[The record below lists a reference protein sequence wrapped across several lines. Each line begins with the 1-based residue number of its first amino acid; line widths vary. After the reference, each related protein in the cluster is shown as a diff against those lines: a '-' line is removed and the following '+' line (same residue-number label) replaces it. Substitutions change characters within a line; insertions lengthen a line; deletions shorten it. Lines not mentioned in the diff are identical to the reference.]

1 MGNEVKWT
9 EEQKNAI
16 YEKGENILVAAAAGS
31 GKTAVLV
38 ERIIQKI
45 LKDKVDIDK
54 LLVVTF
60 TNAAAS
66 EMRERVLEAIYK
78 KLDENPSDENLQ
90 RQIILLGKSN
100 ICTIHSFCLDV
111 IRNYFYEL
119 DIPANFR
126 IGSEEEIELL
136 RQETLED
143 VFEEL
148 YESEDSSFSKLV
160 EIYTNY
166 RGDEA
171 LKELILKIY
180 KYIQSA
186 PFPEEWLHKNI
197 EKFNRKSEAED
208 FSNTD
213 WGKILLEELQEEI
226 YDAICNLQ
234 VVENKLAKYI
244 ELEKFT
250 LCIQKDIEKLKY
262 LYELANKNWDDT
274 YKYSKVF
281 KFDNW
286 PREKINIEVQ
296 DNAKTVR
303 DVVRK
308 KVKDTI
314 NSILLYES
322 KEAFEDIYA
331 MYDILTY
338 LEATILRFDEE
349 FKKRKKDKNLIDFND
364 IEHYA
369 LKILV
374 KKDEAGNPVETSIAQ
389 VYKQKFEEIAIDE
402 YQDSNE
408 VQEYI
413 LSTISRGNNIFMVGD
428 IKQSIYKFRQ
438 ACPDLFLNKYAKYTK
453 EKTGKGLKIQLF
465 KNFRSRR
472 NILDFT
478 NIVFENIM
486 SKTLGDLDYTKE
498 EFLNLGAKF
507 EEKEN
512 SYSDFQIAKT
522 ELLLI
527 DTKEEEQ
534 DIWKDEE
541 NTDLKKLEDIDK
553 TEEIEETN
561 TLKIIEK
568 EELEAR
574 LVAKKIKELIDSKIN
589 VFDKKKGF
597 REVAYKD
604 IVILLRSTSNLAQIY
619 EKELLKNSI
628 PVYSDANSEY
638 LDTYEIQ
645 TIINTLK
652 VLDNPTDDI
661 ALVSVLRSEIG
672 GFTDNELVEI
682 RLENRETSF
691 YQSMVTAS
699 IKLTGKLQEKLK
711 NFLENIEKWRDKS
724 KYLSLSELIW
734 QIYQETGFYN
744 YVTLMP
750 NGLLRKANLR
760 KLFESAKTYE
770 RSSFKGL
777 FNFIRYIEKIKTGSG
792 DLSPAKIIGEN
803 ENVVRIMSIHKSKG
817 LEFPIVFLS
826 STGKK
831 INLRDLNDSILLH
844 QKIGL
849 GPEYINYERRIKYST
864 AAKLAI
870 KALSKRETISEE
882 MRILYVALTRA
893 KEKLI
898 ITGIGN
904 EIKEEL
910 EKKKELLEIYRSKEK
925 INPILLKKYI
935 TYKDWIEFIYIS
947 DKVKKELELKIVPK
961 KDLEEL
967 DIEMQEEIKKFPFK
981 ENINIEKMEKS
992 LNFVYPY
999 LIESKLPLKSTVSK
1013 IKEMQKEEN
1022 YNLEADFS
1030 SNQYVLDLSNLMSL
1044 QEEKNEFFIKNKL
1057 DFEEQKPKFLIE
1069 TEKIS
1074 NSEKGSLVH
1083 FILQKIDFTKDYNLD
1098 ELESFINTFVFNNTI
1113 SLSQAEAINKKQI
1126 LDFLNSDLAKEFK
1139 IAKQIYREK
1148 TFCTKIK
1155 AKDIFKLS
1163 DFSNEKEESY
1173 ILVQGII
1180 DLFFQDSLGN
1190 WKLVDYKTD
1199 YIKPGEEYKLINR
1212 YSKQLEIYRKALE
1225 DEINTKVSHTYIYS
1239 LALNKKI
1246 EIN

>member
-9 EEQKNAI
+9 EEQKEAI
-16 YEKGENILVAAAAGS
+16 YENGENILVAAAAGS

-45 LKDKVDIDK
+45 LKDKIDIDK

-78 KLDENPSDENLQ
+78 KLDENPLDENLQ

-186 PFPEEWLHKNI
+186 PFPEEWLHTNI
-197 EKFNRKSEAED
+197 EKFNRKSEKLD
-208 FSNTD
+208 FSSTD
-213 WGKILLEELQEEI
+213 WGKLLLQELKEEI

-234 VVENKLAKYI
+234 VVENKLLKYS
-244 ELEKFT
+244 ELEKFS

-262 LYELANKNWDDT
+262 FYELANKNWEDT
-274 YKYSKVF
+274 YEYSKIF

-286 PREKINIEVQ
+286 PRDKVNIEIQ
-296 DNAKTVR
+296 DSAKAVR

-308 KVKDTI
+308 KIKDTM
-314 NSILLYES
+314 NSILLYNSE
-322 KEAFEDIYA
+322 EAFEDIYA

-338 LEATILRFDEE
+338 LEATILKFDEE

-374 KKDEAGNPVETSIAQ
+374 KKDENGNPVETSIAQ
-389 VYKQKFEEIAIDE
+389 LYKQKFEEIAIDE
-402 YQDSNE
+402 YQDSNQ

-428 IKQSIYKFRQ
+428 VKQSIYKFRQ
-438 ACPDLFLNKYAKYTK
+438 ACPDLFLDKYLKYTK

-465 KNFRSRR
+465 KNFRSRK

-478 NIVFENIM
+478 NIIFENIM
-486 SKTLGDLDYTKE
+486 SKGLGDLDYTKE

-512 SYSDFQIAKT
+512 SYTEVQKAKT

-527 DTKEEEQ
+527 DTKEKEEQ
-534 DIWKDEE
+534 DIWKETEE
-541 NTDLKKLEDIDK
+541 NIEDK
-553 TEEIEETN
+553 EEKDETQDS
-561 TLKIIEK
+561 LKIIEK

-574 LVAKKIKELIDSKIN
+574 LVAKKIKELMDSKIN
-589 VFDKKKGF
+589 IFDKKKGY
-597 REVAYKD
+597 RKVEYKD

-619 EKELLKNSI
+619 ERELLKNNI
-628 PVYSDANSEY
+628 PVYSDTNSEY

-652 VLDNPTDDI
+652 ILDNPTDDI

-682 RLENRETSF
+682 RLVNRDTSF
-691 YQSMVTAS
+691 YQSMVMAS

-711 NFLENIEKWRDKS
+711 SFLENIEKWREKS
-724 KYLSLSELIW
+724 RYLNLSELIW
-734 QIYQETGFYN
+734 HIYEETGFYN

-750 NGLLRKANLR
+750 NGLLRKANLK
-760 KLFESAKTYE
+760 KLFESAKNYE
-770 RSSFKGL
+770 KSSFKGL
-777 FNFIRYIEKIKTGSG
+777 FNFIRYIEKIKIGSG

-831 INLRDLNDSILLH
+831 INLRDLNDNILLH
-844 QKIGL
+844 QEIGL
-849 GPEYINYERRIKYST
+849 GPEYINYERRIRYST

-870 KALSKRETISEE
+870 KVLSKKETISEE

-898 ITGIGN
+898 ITGMGK

-925 INPILLKKYI
+925 INPILLKKYT
-935 TYKDWIEFIYIS
+935 TYKDWIELIYIS
-947 DKVKKELELKIVPK
+947 DKLKEELEIKIIPKKELEET
-961 KDLEEL
+961 DFEAEE
-967 DIEMQEEIKKFPFK
+967 ETKKFPFK
-981 ENINIEKMEKS
+981 EDIDMENIERS

-999 LIESKLPLKSTVSK
+999 LLSSNLPLKSTVSK
-1013 IKEMQKEEN
+1013 VKEMQNEEN
-1022 YNLEADFS
+1022 YNLETDFFS
-1030 SNQYVLDLSNLMSL
+1030 DQYMLDLSDLTT
-1044 QEEKNEFFIKNKL
+1044 QKEEKNEFFIKNKL
-1057 DFEEQKPKFLIE
+1057 DFESQKPKFLTEI
-1069 TEKIS
+1069 EKIS

-1083 FILQKIDFTKDYNLD
+1083 FILQKIDFTKDYNLE
-1098 ELESFINTFVFNNTI
+1098 ELESFINTFVLNNTI

-1126 LDFLNSDLAKEFK
+1126 LDFLNSDLAKQFK
-1139 IAKQIYREK
+1139 TAKQIYREK
-1148 TFCTKIK
+1148 TFCTKIR
-1155 AKDIFKLS
+1155 AKDIFKEA
-1163 DFSNEKEESY
+1163 DFSKEKEENY

-1180 DLFFQDSLGN
+1180 DLFFEDSMGN
-1190 WKLVDYKTD
+1190 WILVDYKTD
-1199 YIKPGEEYKLINR
+1199 YIKAGEEYKLIDR
-1212 YSKQLEIYRKALE
+1212 YRRQLEIYKKALE
-1225 DEINTKVSHTYIYS
+1225 DEIDTKVLHTYIYS

-1246 EIN
+1246 EL